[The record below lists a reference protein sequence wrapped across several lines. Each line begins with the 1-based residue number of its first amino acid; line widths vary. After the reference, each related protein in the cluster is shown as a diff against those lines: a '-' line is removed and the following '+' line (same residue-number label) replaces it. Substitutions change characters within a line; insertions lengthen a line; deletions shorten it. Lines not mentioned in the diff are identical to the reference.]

1 MPAVTSTLLEGIRV
15 LDFGRY
21 IAGPFCA
28 ALLADLGADVIR
40 VEKVAGSEDRFIVP
54 LRGDGDGGALYLQV
68 NRSKRGMTLD
78 PMKPQAT
85 EIVRR
90 LVATADVVVANLP
103 VPSLEAMGLD
113 YPALA
118 AVKPEIILT
127 TVNVFGT
134 SGPWSDR
141 LGFDGIGQAMSGAAY
156 LSGHPDEPM
165 KSYVQWVDFTA
176 ASFAA
181 FGTLAALMQRSRS
194 GRGQHVEASLLG
206 STLTVANS
214 VLMEESVLG
223 TGRIA
228 SGNRVEVAAPADIF
242 ATSDGWIIVQAVG
255 RPLFRRLARLIDRPQ
270 WLDDVRFATDVSRGD
285 HRDELCEAV
294 VEWCRSRTTDAALAA
309 MADVGVPAGPVLSP
323 HEALAHPQVAGLGF
337 LNPIPYPGL
346 GSPAP
351 VASFPVEMSETP
363 VAAPRAAPELG
374 EHTDE
379 VLSELGF
386 RPGEVA
392 ALRADRVV

>member
-1 MPAVTSTLLEGIRV
+1 
-15 LDFGRY
+15 
-21 IAGPFCA
+21 
-28 ALLADLGADVIR
+28 LLADLGADVIR
-40 VEKVAGSEDRFIVP
+40 IEKVTGSEDRFIVP
-54 LRGDGDGGALYLQV
+54 LREDGDGGALYLQV

-78 PMKPQAT
+78 PMKPQAA

-90 LVATADVVVANLP
+90 LVATSDVVVANLP
-103 VPSLEAMGLD
+103 TQSLEAMGLN
-113 YPALA
+113 YPALS
-118 AVKPEIILT
+118 AVKPDVILT
-127 TVNVFGT
+127 TVNAFWT

-156 LSGHPDEPM
+156 LSGRPEEPV

-206 STLTVANS
+206 SALTVANS

-223 TGRIA
+223 VGRIA
-228 SGNRVEVAAPADIF
+228 SGNRAQVAAPADIF
-242 ATSDGWIIVQAVG
+242 ATSNGWIIVQAVG
-255 RPLFRRLARLIDRPQ
+255 RPLFRRLARLIEHPH
-270 WLDDVRFATDVSRGD
+270 WLDDRRFETDASRGD

-294 VEWCRSRTTDAALAA
+294 AEWCRSRTTDAALDA
-309 MADVGVPAGPVLSP
+309 MAEAGVPAGPVLAP
-323 HEALAHPQVAGLGF
+323 HEALAHPQVAGVGF
-337 LNPIPYPGL
+337 LNPTPYPGL

-351 VASFPVEMSETP
+351 VASFPVDMSETP
-363 VAAPRAAPELG
+363 VAAPRAAPQLG
-374 EHTDE
+374 EHTNE

-386 RPGEVA
+386 GQPEIA
-392 ALRADRVV
+392 SLRASRVV

>member
-54 LRGDGDGGALYLQV
+54 LRRDGDGGALYLQV

-127 TVNVFGT
+127 TVNAFGT

-206 STLTVANS
+206 SALTVANS

-228 SGNRVEVAAPADIF
+228 SGNRAASCSAGGHLCD
-242 ATSDGWIIVQAVG
+242 Q
-255 RPLFRRLARLIDRPQ
+255 RRLDHRPSGRAAVVPASRPPHRSPAVAGRRSVCDGCLQRRPQ
-270 WLDDVRFATDVSRGD
+270 GRAVRGGR
-285 HRDELCEAV
+285 
-294 VEWCRSRTTDAALAA
+294 
-309 MADVGVPAGPVLSP
+309 
-323 HEALAHPQVAGLGF
+323 
-337 LNPIPYPGL
+337 
-346 GSPAP
+346 
-351 VASFPVEMSETP
+351 
-363 VAAPRAAPELG
+363 
-374 EHTDE
+374 
-379 VLSELGF
+379 
-386 RPGEVA
+386 
-392 ALRADRVV
+392 RVVSQPHHGRCARCDGRRGGTGRTGAVTA